1 MAVSGP
7 NGEGFANTA
16 AALCPTFS
24 PAMDAGDVPLL
35 PRAERT
41 RGQVAVIS
49 QSGGMG
55 FAFFDHGRPKELSFR
70 YIVTTGNEACLEAS
84 DFAEFMIDE
93 GKTDAIL
100 MLIEDIKNVA
110 TFERAAAKALRAGV
124 PLIVNRLG
132 ASEAGARAIAAH
144 TAARG
149 NDAEYRALFR
159 KYGVIESNDLDEMVD
174 IAAAFV
180 DMGKRLPAGNR
191 VAIAS
196 SSGGGGAWVA
206 DACALAGLDMPM
218 LDDAM
223 RAKIDVYLPPYG
235 TSQNPVDVTA
245 QAIHERGYAEFARL
259 AAESP
264 NVDGVILVVTG
275 RHPRFLL
282 EDREHLIALGR
293 DTKKPV
299 LLWSYTR
306 PAAVCVDLLERSGLA
321 AVHQC
326 AQLRPRHA
334 RDGGLSRG
342 AREAFER
349 ISTMAN
355 YPGHRRG
362 DLRLRRHHRD
372 PAPAAQF
379 LRHRAD
385 QLDRRRARGARQG
398 RPVPRRGA
406 RRAGQVVLRRREF
419 RRRLDARQVRSAAGR
434 GDVAGRPPLHP
445 GGAAVPLEEA
455 DRRRDPRRGG
465 RRRARA
471 RDGAGLPRRLSG
483 DALLRRTSR
492 GSASIRA
499 SA

>member
-1 MAVSGP
+1 MPDIQTLLWPKSVAIIGASSDTRGLRGRIVQIMRSHPYAGAVYPVSRSETEVQGLKAYKSIAELPPTDLAAMIIPAKFVPQELENCGKAGIKAAIILSSGFAEEKGETGPELQRQVQAIARKYDMAVSGP
-7 NGEGFANTA
+7 NGEGFTNTA
-16 AALCPTFS
+16 AALAPTFS

-35 PRAERT
+35 PPAART

-55 FAFFDHGRPKELSFR
+55 YAFFDHGRPKELSFR

-84 DFAEFMIDE
+84 DFAAFMIDE

-110 TFERAAAKALRAGV
+110 TFERAAEKALRAGV

-132 ASEAGARAIAAH
+132 ASEAGARAIRAH
-144 TAARG
+144 TAAQG

-174 IAAAFV
+174 IASAFIT
-180 DMGKRLPAGNR
+180 MGTRLPVGHR

-206 DACALAGLDMPM
+206 DACALAGLDMPL
-218 LDDAM
+218 LDDAT

-235 TSQNPVDVTA
+235 CSQNPVDVTA

-282 EDREHLIALGR
+282 EDREHLVALGR
-293 DTKKPV
+293 DTVKPV

-306 PAAVCVDLLERSGLA
+306 PAQVCVDLLAE
-321 AVHQC
+321 
-326 AQLRPRHA
+326 
-334 RDGGLSRG
+334 
-342 AREAFER
+342 
-349 ISTMAN
+349 
-355 YPGHRRG
+355 
-362 DLRLRRHHRD
+362 
-372 PAPAAQF
+372 
-379 LRHRAD
+379 
-385 QLDRRRARGARQG
+385 
-398 RPVPRRGA
+398 
-406 RRAGQVVLRRREF
+406 
-419 RRRLDARQVRSAAGR
+419 
-434 GDVAGRPPLHP
+434 
-445 GGAAVPLEEA
+445 
-455 DRRRDPRRGG
+455 
-465 RRRARA
+465 
-471 RDGAGLPRRLSG
+471 AGLPLFTNVHNC
-483 DALLRRTSR
+483 A
-492 GSASIRA
+492 RA
-499 SA
+499 MRVMADYRAARANFLKG